1 MGRIRIGVIGAGHIA
16 QIEHVPNLLR
26 LKDRFEVRGVCD
38 PSHAARAFIAERYGI
53 ETFECPEQLFDQP
66 LDAVVIASPDPLH
79 KEQVQKALARGLH
92 VFCEKPLCYSS
103 HDIRELIAQRDKAKR
118 VLQVGYMKRFDPSY
132 EAALDLLPK
141 TASTLRHISVEVN
154 DPDAWPFIRHHDW
167 RKDEDVPKELIYEV
181 MEKQK
186 AQVVRA
192 IGAGADDVTFRGFC
206 NAYSSALVHDVNAVH
221 GLLDRLGIGEGEIT
235 GADLYAGGDGGHGSV
250 RLLGGQALWTMTHLT
265 VPRLPDYRE
274 RLTLYFDDAA
284 IELEFPSPW
293 LNHQPTK
300 LTVKRGS
307 KHRLHVEDIR
317 SGYAEAFIEELKG
330 FADGVAQG
338 RALRNSAE
346 DAARDM
352 DLLCGLARW
361 RMASLSLPPF
371 PFSRLREKVADRPDE
386 GVEQQSQIH
395 PHPPFGHLL
404 PQAGEGDKLAGT
416 DETQEI
422 RT

>member
-1 MGRIRIGVIGAGHIA
+1 MGRIRIGVIGAGGIA
-16 QIEHVPNLLR
+16 QIEHVPNLVR
-26 LKDRFEVRGVCD
+26 LEDRFEVQGVCD
-38 PSHAARAFIAERYGI
+38 PSRTARAFIAERYGI
-53 ETFECPEQLFDQP
+53 ATFEGIEQLLEQT

-79 KEQVQKALARGLH
+79 KEQVLTALAHGLH

-103 HDIRELIAQRDKAKR
+103 HDIRELIAARDKAKR

-141 TASTLRHISVEVN
+141 TPSSLRHISVEVN

-167 RKDEDVPKELIYEV
+167 QKADDVPKALIDEV

-186 AQVVRA
+186 AQVARA
-192 IGAGADDVTFRGFC
+192 IGTGADDITFRGFC
-206 NAYSSALVHDVNAVH
+206 TAYSSALVHDVNAVH
-221 GLLDRLGIGEGEIT
+221 GMLDRLGAGEGEIA
-235 GADLYAGGDGGHGSV
+235 GADLYASGDGGHGSV

-274 RLTLYFDDAA
+274 RITLYFDDAA
-284 IELEFPSPW
+284 IELEFPSPY
-293 LNHQPTK
+293 LNHQPTR

-346 DAARDM
+346 EAARDM
-352 DLLCGLARW
+352 DLLGGLARF
-361 RMASLSLPPF
+361 RMEQLLSTSRKAS
-371 PFSRLREKVADRPDE
+371 RKAY
-386 GVEQQSQIH
+386 
-395 PHPPFGHLL
+395 
-404 PQAGEGDKLAGT
+404 AAT
-416 DETQEI
+416 
-422 RT
+422 